1 MFRIFSIFLAVL
13 FLGAS
18 AQASLIGL
26 EFSSELGI
34 TSEADG
40 GGPFGPNFISQN
52 HAGSAIVGPGQE
64 FSGHFGS
71 SADFDEDGVYL
82 TFNSSHATST
92 WDFNGFRYLLLSPGV
107 EILNVVLL
115 DTSINGLTQANII
128 FTSEGFAVNAA
139 GMENPIGSLTG
150 FVELAITTTAV
161 SDVPVPAAFVFML
174 TGIASIAAARR
185 KKKAL

>member
-1 MFRIFSIFLAVL
+1 MLRSFSIFLAVL
-13 FLGAS
+13 FMGAS

-40 GGPFGPNFISQN
+40 GGPFGPNFVSQN

-64 FSGHFGS
+64 FSDHFGS

-82 TFNSSHATST
+82 TFSSSHATG

-107 EILNVVLL
+107 EILNVMLL

-139 GMENPIGSLTG
+139 GMENPIGSLYG

-174 TGIASIAAARR
+174 TGIASVAAARR